1 MHVAING
8 WFWDQENTGSGQYL
22 RYLLQSMR
30 RVAPQ
35 IEFTLIVPSASSLS
49 GLPEGVNVISTN
61 TLRGNLSKIIF
72 EQWTFPRVVKKVGA
86 DLAHVPYWGAPLS
99 SPVPLITSV
108 LDIIP
113 ALLPDYAANF
123 KAKLYVS
130 LVTASARGSSHI
142 LTISNASKTD
152 IVKHLG
158 IAEDLVT
165 TTYLAANEAYHPRMG
180 AEHDA
185 EVKAKYQ
192 LPDEFVLYLGGFD
205 LRKQVNQLLLAYTYV
220 GQAEGEH
227 MPLVIAGQEP
237 EWGSAMF
244 PDLKAYAS
252 ELDITDYVHWIGR
265 VAEEDK
271 PSLYRLAKVFV
282 YPSVYEGFGLPPLEA
297 MQSGT
302 AVVASDIAVMDEICG
317 NAAYLV
323 EAGNS
328 RRMAGAILA
337 LLMQDNLREDMQ
349 ARGLARATHFQWRK
363 TARETIG
370 VYEKVFAE
378 THKS

>member
-35 IEFTLIVPSASSLS
+35 IEFTLIVPSDSSLS

-61 TLRGNLSKIIF
+61 TSRGNLSKIIF

-180 AEHDA
+180 AERDA
-185 EVKAKYQ
+185 AVKAKYQ

-378 THKS
+378 TRKS